1 MLSFTFSLHFQERII
16 NLGDW
21 SNYKLVWRQDK
32 MSFPCH
38 KMGLNKTELAVLLR
52 KFRALLAV
60 GEALHADTY
69 KKPLEMLITRTQGK
83 LTARKEKK
91 TKKLKNNQQNAG
103 RERVRVSSLM
113 SPSDICGDLFRL
125 GSAGLGEINNLGAFH
140 EYQSM
145 LNAQYD
151 YREVVCGHRPSSVII
166 ITECLKG

>member
-1 MLSFTFSLHFQERII
+1 
-16 NLGDW
+16 
-21 SNYKLVWRQDK
+21 

-38 KMGLNKTELAVLLR
+38 KMGLNKTGIAFLLR
-52 KFRALLAV
+52 TFRALLAV
-60 GEALHADTY
+60 GEALYADTY
-69 KKPLEMLITRTQGK
+69 EKPLQMLITRTQGK
-83 LTARKEKK
+83 ATARMKK
-91 TKKLKNNQQNAG
+91 KAQKLKNDQQNAG

-151 YREVVCGHRPSSVII
+151 YREVVCEHRPLSVMI
-166 ITECLKG
+166 ITECLMLKTIKTSRSAACHRPYTKAAPIFGSHLMLQ